1 MENTSAVKYETAL
14 GTQSSFLLWCE
25 AYRCIH
31 FGIHNPK
38 QLKNKADETKPSH
51 SLFSILLFLSP
62 LPPVYGLL
70 VQPASGLWQVPLRLV
85 PWATT
90 CFCSLH
96 SPVPAPF
103 S

>member
-1 MENTSAVKYETAL
+1 MENSSAVKYKTAL
-14 GTQSSFLLWCE
+14 GAPSSFLLWCE

-38 QLKNKADETKPSH
+38 QLKNKADETLA
-51 SLFSILLFLSP
+51 LFSILLFLSP
-62 LPPVYGLL
+62 APRAYGRL
-70 VQPASGLWQVPLRLV
+70 VQPASGLWPVPLRLV
-85 PWATT
+85 SWATT